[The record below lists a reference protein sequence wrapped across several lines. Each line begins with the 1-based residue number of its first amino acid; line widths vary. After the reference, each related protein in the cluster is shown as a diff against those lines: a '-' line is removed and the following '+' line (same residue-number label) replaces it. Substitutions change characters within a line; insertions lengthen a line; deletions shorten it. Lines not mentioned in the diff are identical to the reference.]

1 MRVDLG
7 IVVPGMVLETSI
19 IKDDVLLVKKGSKL
33 TPALINRL
41 KTFGITSVD
50 IVSEKNLAK
59 NVSSTDTEDSD
70 LSFTVTDSLTNDV
83 REALLENNIEKIEDS
98 ASKMVEAIKD
108 SIDLNGSFT
117 NFKYDLQSY
126 NKDNDSLEHSI
137 RVAAFSIALAHLYNE
152 QLKKSFNAYDKSD
165 ERLVN
170 LDEIAVASLL
180 HDRGRNCYSE
190 KTLENIEKLSNNAK
204 LRNILPGLADVPLSV
219 YEDKYI
225 PVYSLALINDD
236 PRLSDNIKYMILYS
250 SEMENGNGPLRA
262 KGFEKNNLF
271 SYISG
276 AKILHLCSLYDDYLS
291 HCVHENESFENIV
304 TIIGHAA
311 SHGVINENLANLF
324 LNNIPI
330 YSAGNKVLLST
341 GEKATVIKSSTGYTD
356 TTRPKVRV
364 DSSGEVIDLGSA
376 TTITIIRIAD
386 DDLCLEDIVDGQLAE
401 VDKRI
406 GK

>member
-1 MRVDLG
+1 MRTDLET
-7 IVVPGMVLETSI
+7 VVPGMILEASI
-19 IKDDVLLVKKGSKL
+19 IKDDVLLVPKGMQL

-50 IVSEKNLAK
+50 IVSEKNLVNK
-59 NVSSTDTEDSD
+59 ISSTDDVNSD
-70 LSFTVTDSLTNDV
+70 VEFTVTDSLTDDV

-108 SIDLNGSFT
+108 SIDLDGGFS

-126 NKDNDSLEHSI
+126 KKDTDSLDHSI
-137 RVAAFSIALAHLYNE
+137 RVAAFSIVLAHLYNE
-152 QLKKSFNAYDKSD
+152 QLKKSFNVYDKTD
-165 ERLVN
+165 DRLIN
-170 LDEIAVASLL
+170 LDEVAVAALL
-180 HDRGRNCYSE
+180 HDRGRNCYSDD
-190 KTLENIEKLSNNAK
+190 TLKNIEKLSNNDK
-204 LRNILPGLADVPLSV
+204 LRNILPGLANVPISV
-219 YEDKYI
+219 YDDKYI

-236 PRLSDNIKYMILYS
+236 PRLSDNIKYMVLYS

-262 KGFEKNNLF
+262 KGFDKNNLF

-276 AKILHLCSLYDDYLS
+276 AKVLHLCSLYDDYLS

-324 LNNIPI
+324 LNSVPI
-330 YSAGNKVLLST
+330 YSVGNKVLLST
-341 GEKATVIKSSTGYTD
+341 GEQATVIKSSTGYTD
-356 TTRPKVRV
+356 TTRPQVRV
-364 DSSGEVIDLGSA
+364 DSSGKVINLEEV
-376 TTITIIRIAD
+376 TNITIMRIAD
-386 DDLCLEDIVDGQLAE
+386 LSLEDIVDEQLTE

>member
-1 MRVDLG
+1 MRTDLET
-7 IVVPGMVLETSI
+7 VVPGMILEASI
-19 IKDDVLLVKKGSKL
+19 IKDDVLLVPKGMQL

-50 IVSEKNLAK
+50 IVSEKNLVNK
-59 NVSSTDTEDSD
+59 ISSTDDVNSD
-70 LSFTVTDSLTNDV
+70 VEFTVTDSLTDDV

-108 SIDLNGSFT
+108 SIDLDGGFS

-126 NKDNDSLEHSI
+126 KKDTDSLDHSI
-137 RVAAFSIALAHLYNE
+137 RVAAFSIVLAHLYNE
-152 QLKKSFNAYDKSD
+152 QLKKSFNVYDKTD
-165 ERLVN
+165 DRLIN
-170 LDEIAVASLL
+170 LDEVAVAALL
-180 HDRGRNCYSE
+180 HDRGRNCYSDD
-190 KTLENIEKLSNNAK
+190 TLKNIEKLSNNDK
-204 LRNILPGLADVPLSV
+204 LRNILPGLANVPISV
-219 YEDKYI
+219 YDDKYI

-236 PRLSDNIKYMILYS
+236 PRLSDNIKYMVLYS

-262 KGFEKNNLF
+262 KGFDKNNLF

-291 HCVHENESFENIV
+291 HCVYENESFENIV
-304 TIIGHAA
+304 TVVGHAA

-324 LNNIPI
+324 LNNVPI
-330 YSAGNKVLLST
+330 YSVGNKVLLST
-341 GEKATVIKSSTGYTD
+341 GEQATVIKSSTGYTD
-356 TTRPKVRV
+356 TTRPQVRV
-364 DSSGEVIDLGSA
+364 DSSGKLINLEEV
-376 TTITIIRIAD
+376 TNITIMRIAD
-386 DDLCLEDIVDGQLAE
+386 LSLEDIVDEQLTE

>member
-1 MRVDLG
+1 MRTDLET
-7 IVVPGMVLETSI
+7 VVPGMILEASI
-19 IKDDVLLVKKGSKL
+19 IKDDVLLVPKGMQL

-50 IVSEKNLAK
+50 IVSEKNLVNK
-59 NVSSTDTEDSD
+59 ISSTDDVNSD
-70 LSFTVTDSLTNDV
+70 VEFTVTDSLTDDV

-108 SIDLNGSFT
+108 SIDLDGGFS

-126 NKDNDSLEHSI
+126 KKDTDSLDHSI
-137 RVAAFSIALAHLYNE
+137 RVAAFSIVLAHLYNE
-152 QLKKSFNAYDKSD
+152 QLKKSFNVYDKTD
-165 ERLVN
+165 DRLIN
-170 LDEIAVASLL
+170 LDEVAVAALL
-180 HDRGRNCYSE
+180 HDRGRNCYSDD
-190 KTLENIEKLSNNAK
+190 TLKNIEKLSNNDK
-204 LRNILPGLADVPLSV
+204 LRNILPGLANVPISV
-219 YEDKYI
+219 YDDKYI

-236 PRLSDNIKYMILYS
+236 PRLSDNIKYMVLYS

-262 KGFEKNNLF
+262 KGFDKNNLF

-276 AKILHLCSLYDDYLS
+276 AKVLHLCSLYDDYLS

-324 LNNIPI
+324 LNSVPI
-330 YSAGNKVLLST
+330 YSVGNKVLLST
-341 GEKATVIKSSTGYTD
+341 GEQATVIKSSTGYTD
-356 TTRPKVRV
+356 TTRTQVRV
-364 DSSGEVIDLGSA
+364 DSSGKVINLEEV
-376 TTITIIRIAD
+376 TNITIMRIAD
-386 DDLCLEDIVDGQLAE
+386 LSLEDIVDEQLTE